1 MSPIANHFLVKLGLW
16 LAWLSF
22 AVEVYAA
29 NPALPAIPTNIYNV
43 TNYGAAGNGTNVNTT
58 NIQNAINAASTAGGG
73 IVEIPAGTYLCGPIV
88 LQSGIQLQVDAGA
101 LLQTLPYGTFPASSN
116 QFIYCK
122 NVHDIAICG
131 GGTIDGQGLA
141 WWTAY
146 TNNNS
151 LSRPL
156 LLQLYSC
163 DRLFIHDITF
173 QNPAYHHC
181 GIRDNGGNITISNL
195 TESAP
200 STSPNTDGLDFVG
213 TNCIIENC
221 TINAGDDNIALGST
235 GPLIDLLI
243 TNCAFGA
250 GHGVSIGSTV
260 TDGITNLT
268 VVNCTFNG
276 TVNGI
281 RMKSDQDA
289 SAIVTNLS
297 YLNLSM
303 TNVGLPIAIWTYYN
317 ITETPTGVTP
327 AEVLSTAP
335 ATINSNTPRWG
346 GIVISN
352 LNITSGGS
360 SQIGGIIWGPTEWPF
375 SNITLVDITNNAP
388 NTFEIYNAYG
398 VQIIDSKFN
407 FSSGNTFT
415 LCNAGVTISN
425 SFSGAGTES
434 VGGATSANSLAIYNV
449 PVSLSSTNLFAAN
462 PVTIGGS
469 TLSESGNLTLP
480 ASTTQNFLLG
490 AGASTIAVAGN
501 LTLDGTLNITSAPG
515 FAATNYTLF
524 TYTGSLSGQPGL
536 GATPANFEGYTY
548 SLNTNAAHAVILQV
562 SPPPPPIFSSAA
574 LAGATGGILMSGT
587 GGVTNGLYYLLTSTN
602 LALPLSQWT
611 VVSTNQFD
619 NSGNF
624 LVTNAVQTNDQ
635 QQFFK
640 LEIP

>member
-1 MSPIANHFLVKLGLW
+1 M
-16 LAWLSF
+16 
-22 AVEVYAA
+22 
-29 NPALPAIPTNIYNV
+29 
-43 TNYGAAGNGTNVNTT
+43 
-58 NIQNAINAASTAGGG
+58 
-73 IVEIPAGTYLCGPIV
+73 EIPAGTYLCGPIV

-156 LLQLYSC
+156 LLRLYSC

-407 FSSGNTFT
+407 FSRAIRSR
-415 LCNAGVTISN
+415 S
-425 SFSGAGTES
+425 
-434 VGGATSANSLAIYNV
+434 ATR
-449 PVSLSSTNLFAAN
+449 
-462 PVTIGGS
+462 
-469 TLSESGNLTLP
+469 E
-480 ASTTQNFLLG
+480 
-490 AGASTIAVAGN
+490 
-501 LTLDGTLNITSAPG
+501 
-515 FAATNYTLF
+515 
-524 TYTGSLSGQPGL
+524 
-536 GATPANFEGYTY
+536 
-548 SLNTNAAHAVILQV
+548 
-562 SPPPPPIFSSAA
+562 
-574 LAGATGGILMSGT
+574 
-587 GGVTNGLYYLLTSTN
+587 
-602 LALPLSQWT
+602 
-611 VVSTNQFD
+611 
-619 NSGNF
+619 
-624 LVTNAVQTNDQ
+624 
-635 QQFFK
+635 
-640 LEIP
+640 